1 MSRKESPTLRGGL
14 YIWGLAAAW
23 TALVIL
29 LLGWNLRQLTRKS
42 LECALA
48 CACTH
53 FEKDVLHRR
62 WNASHGGVYV
72 PVTAGTPP
80 NPFLAH
86 LPERE
91 VRTPSGRLLTL
102 MNPTYMTRQVY
113 DLAKLSNG
121 VKGHITSLK
130 PLRPENAAD
139 DWEAKALRAF
149 EQGRAEV
156 SEVVLQDGQDYL
168 RLMRPLITERAC
180 LACHAAQGYK
190 VGDVQGGIS
199 IAMPLAPFWGAWR
212 HELLANSLG
221 LGLLWLLG
229 LLGICWAGR
238 RLRQSLS
245 RQQQSEKELRQAHG
259 ELERRVQERTAEL
272 AEANTILKE
281 EIGERQRVEETLRRR
296 IDLEQIISSISTE
309 FVQLAGRE
317 VDAGINRTLERIG
330 EFAGVEYAFVIQFSP
345 AGLASSTH
353 EWCAPGLPL
362 QRAAFQGV
370 PLAAFPWSWEKLK
383 SGESLQIARLS
394 DLPPE
399 AAPEKETLIS
409 LGFQSFMAV
418 PLLRGGE
425 PLGTLGF
432 TSTREEKPWAPE
444 DFALLQV
451 LAEIFVNALTRR
463 QAEAALKESEAKYR
477 LLVSQVPAVVFKG
490 YADWSVDFFDNKIEA
505 LTGYSKAEFDAR
517 QVKWCEVIHP
527 EDLEAARKIFLEA
540 LKTTRSYVREHRIR
554 KKTGEIRWVQGRGQ
568 IFLDAQGKVDYVSGL
583 LFDISEHKQAEEAL
597 KEKERFLAGIF
608 NSIQDGLSVIDTDF
622 NILRVNPALARVY
635 AQARPLAGKK
645 CYQAYK
651 GREEPCP
658 VCPARRTL
666 ETGRAAFEV
675 MPKEKDG
682 EIRGW
687 LEFYTFPWKDPG
699 SGHLKGVINY
709 IRDITDRKQAEEAL
723 QESEKKYRL
732 LVSQL
737 PGVVFKGYADWS
749 VDFFDDKIEVMTGFS
764 KEDFDSRRVK
774 WCDLIP
780 EKDLEYA
787 QQVFIE
793 ALKKNKSYVREH
805 RLRKKTGE
813 IMWVQCRGQIF
824 CDDAGKVKYI
834 SGVSFDITDR
844 KQAEE
849 ALRRSEEQFR
859 QAQKMEAVGRLAGG
873 IAHDFNNIMTAIR
886 GHGELLLQNLE
897 AEDPCR
903 GDMAHILQA
912 AERAASLTRQLLAFS
927 RKQVCQPRVLDLNAL
942 VENLDK
948 MLKRMIGEDVDLVF
962 VPGPDLGQVRADPG
976 QMEQIIMNLAVNARD
991 AMPRGGKLTLETA
1004 NVELDGEYAGQHP
1017 GVAPGPYVLLAVS
1030 DTGGGLDAEA
1040 KAHLF
1045 EPFFTTKESGR
1056 GTGLGLSTVY
1066 GIVKQNR
1073 GHISVYSE
1081 PGQGATFKVYLPR
1094 VEDAGEAAA
1103 LIPAPRDPGRGWETV
1118 LVVEDEDLVR
1128 QVVRRML
1135 ERNGYQVLE
1144 AARGQEALRLSEDHP
1159 GPIHLVLTD
1168 VVMPG
1173 MNGRETATALLA
1185 RRPEVRVLYMSG
1197 HTENAIVH
1205 HGMLETGLAFIQKPF
1220 KYEDLMA
1227 KVREILEGPSPPR
1240 G

>member
-1 MSRKESPTLRGGL
+1 MSREESPTLRGGL

-23 TALVIL
+23 TVLVIL
-29 LLGWNLRQLTRKS
+29 LLGWDLRQLTRKS
-42 LECALA
+42 LECAKA

-53 FEKDVLHRR
+53 LEKDVLHRR

-72 PVTAGTPP
+72 PVTEGTPP

-121 VKGHITSLK
+121 VKGQITSLK

-139 DWEAKALRAF
+139 AWETEALLAF

-156 SEVVLQDGQDYL
+156 SGVVRQDGQDYL

-190 VGDVQGGIS
+190 LGDIRGGIS

-229 LLGICWAGR
+229 LLGICWGGR
-238 RLRQSLS
+238 RLRRSLG

-309 FVQLAGRE
+309 FVQLAGCE

-330 EFAGVEYAFVIQFSP
+330 EFAGVEYAFVLQFSP
-345 AGLASSTH
+345 EGLASSTH
-353 EWCAPGLPL
+353 EWCAPGLPS
-362 QRAAFQGV
+362 QRAAFQGM
-370 PLAAFPWSWEKLK
+370 PLTTFPWSWEKLK
-383 SGESLQIARLS
+383 RGESLQVPRLS

-432 TSTREEKPWAPE
+432 TSTREGKPWAPE

-527 EDLEAARKIFLEA
+527 EDLEAARKVFLEA

-554 KKTGEIRWVQGRGQ
+554 KKTGEISWVQGRGQ

-635 AQARPLAGKK
+635 VRARPLAGKK

-699 SGHLKGVINY
+699 SGQLKGVINY

-723 QESEKKYRL
+723 
-732 LVSQL
+732 
-737 PGVVFKGYADWS
+737 
-749 VDFFDDKIEVMTGFS
+749 
-764 KEDFDSRRVK
+764 
-774 WCDLIP
+774 
-780 EKDLEYA
+780 
-787 QQVFIE
+787 
-793 ALKKNKSYVREH
+793 
-805 RLRKKTGE
+805 
-813 IMWVQCRGQIF
+813 
-824 CDDAGKVKYI
+824 
-834 SGVSFDITDR
+834 
-844 KQAEE
+844 
-849 ALRRSEEQFR
+849 RRSEEQLR
-859 QAQKMEAVGRLAGG
+859 QAVKMEAIGRLAGG
-873 IAHDFNNIMTAIR
+873 VAHDFNNIMTAIR

-912 AERAASLTRQLLAFS
+912 ADRAASLTRQLLAFS
-927 RKQVCQPRVLDLNAL
+927 RQQVCQPRVLDLNAV

-962 VPGPDLGQVRADPG
+962 VPGPELGRVRADPG
-976 QMEQIIMNLAVNARD
+976 QIEQIIMNLAVNARD
-991 AMPRGGKLTLETA
+991 AMPGGGKLTLETT
-1004 NVELDGEYAGQHP
+1004 NVELDREYARDHP
-1017 GVAPGPYVLLAVS
+1017 EVTPGPYVLLALS
-1030 DTGGGLDAEA
+1030 DTGVGLDAEA
-1040 KAHLF
+1040 KTHLF
-1045 EPFFTTKESGR
+1045 EPFFTTKDPGQ

-1066 GIVKQNR
+1066 GIVKQNQ

-1094 VEDAGEAAA
+1094 VAGPGEAVEATP
-1103 LIPAPRDPGRGWETV
+1103 PAPPLDRGSETI
-1118 LVVEDEDLVR
+1118 LLVEDEDLVR

-1173 MNGRETATALLA
+1173 MNGRDTVTALLA

>member
-1 MSRKESPTLRGGL
+1 MSRKESPSLPGGG

-29 LLGWNLRQLTRKS
+29 LLGWNLRQLTRET
-42 LECALA
+42 LECARA

-53 FEKDVLHRR
+53 FEKDVLHRH

-72 PVTAGTPP
+72 PVTEGTPP

-102 MNPTYMTRQVY
+102 VNPTSMTRQVHG
-113 DLAKLSNG
+113 LAKQTLG

-139 DWEAKALRAF
+139 AWETAALRAF
-149 EQGRAEV
+149 EQGKAEV
-156 SEVVLQDGQDYL
+156 SGVVREDGQDYL
-168 RLMRPLITERAC
+168 RLMRPLVTERAC
-180 LACHAAQGYK
+180 LDCHAAQGYK
-190 VGDVQGGIS
+190 LGEVRGGIS
-199 IAMPLAPFWGAWR
+199 VTMPLAPFWGTWR
-212 HELLANSLG
+212 HHLLADSLG

-229 LLGICWAGR
+229 LLGICWGGR
-238 RLRQSLS
+238 RLRRSLR
-245 RQQQSEKELRQAHG
+245 RQQQSEEELRRAHG

-281 EIGERQRVEETLRRR
+281 EIGERRRVEETLRRR
-296 IDLEQIISSISTE
+296 IDLEHLISSISKE
-309 FVQLAGRE
+309 FVQLAGPD
-317 VDAGINRTLERIG
+317 VNAGINRALQRIG

-345 AGLASSTH
+345 AGRASSTH
-353 EWCAPGLPL
+353 EWCAPGLPS
-362 QRAAFQGV
+362 QMAAFQGV
-370 PLAAFPWSWEKLK
+370 PLAAFPWSWGKLK
-383 SGESLQIARLS
+383 RGESLQVPRLS

-409 LGFQSFMAV
+409 LGYQSFMAV
-418 PLLRGGE
+418 PLLQGEE

-432 TSTREEKPWAPE
+432 ASTREEKPWAPE

-451 LAEIFVNALTRR
+451 LAEIFVHALDRR
-463 QAEAALKESEAKYR
+463 QAEAALKESEEKYR
-477 LLVSQVPAVVFKG
+477 LLVNQVPAVVFKG

-527 EDLEAARKIFLEA
+527 EDLEAARKVFLKA

-554 KKTGEIRWVQGRGQ
+554 KKTGEISWVQGRGQ
-568 IFLDAQGKVDYVSGL
+568 IFLDDQGEVDYVSGL
-583 LFDISEHKQAEEAL
+583 LFDISE
-597 KEKERFLAGIF
+597 
-608 NSIQDGLSVIDTDF
+608 
-622 NILRVNPALARVY
+622 
-635 AQARPLAGKK
+635 
-645 CYQAYK
+645 
-651 GREEPCP
+651 
-658 VCPARRTL
+658 
-666 ETGRAAFEV
+666 
-675 MPKEKDG
+675 
-682 EIRGW
+682 
-687 LEFYTFPWKDPG
+687 
-699 SGHLKGVINY
+699 
-709 IRDITDRKQAEEAL
+709 RKQAEEAL
-723 QESEKKYRL
+723 CQ
-732 LVSQL
+732 
-737 PGVVFKGYADWS
+737 
-749 VDFFDDKIEVMTGFS
+749 
-764 KEDFDSRRVK
+764 
-774 WCDLIP
+774 
-780 EKDLEYA
+780 
-787 QQVFIE
+787 
-793 ALKKNKSYVREH
+793 
-805 RLRKKTGE
+805 
-813 IMWVQCRGQIF
+813 
-824 CDDAGKVKYI
+824 
-834 SGVSFDITDR
+834 
-844 KQAEE
+844 
-849 ALRRSEEQFR
+849 SEEQLR
-859 QAQKMEAVGRLAGG
+859 QAVKMEAIGRLAGG
-873 IAHDFNNIMTAIR
+873 VAHDFNNIMTAIR
-886 GHGELLLQNLE
+886 GHGELLLQSLE
-897 AEDPCR
+897 AEDPRR
-903 GDMAHILQA
+903 GDVADILQA
-912 AERAASLTRQLLAFS
+912 ATRAASLTRQLLAFS
-927 RKQVCQPRVLDLNAL
+927 RQQVCQPRVLDLNEV

-948 MLKRMIGEDVDLVF
+948 MLKRVIGEDIDLVF
-962 VPGPDLGQVRADPG
+962 VPGPGLGQVRADPG
-976 QMEQIIMNLAVNARD
+976 QMEQVIVNLAVNARD

-1017 GVAPGPYVLLAVS
+1017 GVAPGRYVLLAVS

-1045 EPFFTTKESGR
+1045 EPFFTTKEPGQ

-1073 GHISVYSE
+1073 GHITVYSE

-1094 VEDAGEAAA
+1094 LEDAGGAAA
-1103 LIPAPRDPGRGWETV
+1103 LTPALREPCRGGETV
-1118 LVVEDEDLVR
+1118 LLVEDEDLVR

-1135 ERNGYQVLE
+1135 ERNGYQVLK

-1205 HGMLETGLAFIQKPF
+1205 HGVLEMGLAFIQKPF

-1227 KVREILEGPSPPR
+1227 KVREILEAPSPPR